1 MLVTPAT
8 AASDSAAADI
18 SRATIEAAATRIAP
32 FIIET
37 PLVESPRLNDKLG
50 IRLLV
55 KAECLQHTGS
65 FKLRGASNAV
75 WSLDDTVKH
84 VVAFSS
90 GNHAQ
95 GVARAAA
102 SRGLQATIVMPKDSP
117 AGKIEGT
124 KAYGATVILYD
135 RYTESRED
143 IGADLATRKQAHLIK
158 PFDDVRVIAGQGTV
172 GLEIAT
178 QAAAKNLTP
187 DAIICCC
194 GGGGLI
200 AGMSIAASDMIPGV
214 DIWAAEPKFYDDTR
228 RSLASGKI
236 ETADITMP
244 SICDSIVTAQPG
256 EITFP
261 INKKLL
267 SGSAVITDRDALQA
281 VATAFKHLKIIIE
294 PGGAAALAA
303 VLTGQYPS
311 GAKTVVVVASGGNID
326 TPMFQR
332 ALDQGPLF

>member
-1 MLVTPAT
+1 MSVTPAT

-124 KAYGATVILYD
+124 KAYGGTVILYD
-135 RYTESRED
+135 RYTESREE

-214 DIWAAEPKFYDDTR
+214 DIWAAEPEFYDDTR

-303 VLTGQYPS
+303 VLTRQYPA
-311 GAKTVVVVASGGNID
+311 GAKTVVAVASGGNID
-326 TPMFQR
+326 APMFQR
-332 ALDQGPLF
+332 ALDEGPLF

>member
-1 MLVTPAT
+1 MPAT
-8 AASDSAAADI
+8 PHEIVIEALRI
-18 SRATIEAAATRIAP
+18 NRATIDAAALRIAP
-32 FIIET
+32 HIIET
-37 PLVESPRLNDKLG
+37 PLIESPRLNDKLG
-50 IRLLV
+50 IRILI

-75 WSLDDTVKH
+75 WSLDDTVTD

-124 KAYGATVILYD
+124 KAYGASVVLYD
-135 RYTESRED
+135 RRTESRED
-143 IGADLATRKQAHLIK
+143 IGTDIATKKQAHLIK
-158 PFDDVRVIAGQGTV
+158 PYDDVQVIAGQGTV

-178 QAAAKNLTP
+178 QAVAKHAKV

-200 AGMSIAASDMIPGV
+200 AGMSIAASDLIPGV
-214 DIWAAEPKFYDDTR
+214 KIWSAEPEFYDDTL
-228 RSLASGKI
+228 RSLTSGKI
-236 ETADITMP
+236 ETADINQP
-244 SICDSIVTAQPG
+244 SICDAIVTPQPG
-256 EITFP
+256 QLTFP
-261 INKKLL
+261 INKQLL
-267 SGSAVITDRDALQA
+267 SGGAVITDRDALQA
-281 VATAFKHLKIIIE
+281 IATAFKHLKIVIE

-303 VLTGQYPS
+303 VLTGQYPQ
-311 GAKTVVVVASGGNID
+311 GATTIVAVASGGNID
-326 TPMFQR
+326 KEMFQR
-332 ALDQGPLF
+332 ALDEGPLF

>member
-1 MLVTPAT
+1 MSVTPAT
-8 AASDSAAADI
+8 ATSDSVAADI
-18 SRATIEAAATRIAP
+18 SRASIEAAATRIAP

-37 PLVESPRLNDKLG
+37 PLIESPRLNDKLG

-124 KAYGATVILYD
+124 KAYGGTVILYD
-135 RYTESRED
+135 RYTESREE

-214 DIWAAEPKFYDDTR
+214 DIWAAEPEFYDDTR

-303 VLTGQYPS
+303 VLTGQYPA
-311 GAKTVVVVASGGNID
+311 GAKTVVAVASGGNID
-326 TPMFQR
+326 APMFQR
-332 ALDQGPLF
+332 ALDEGPLF

>member
-1 MLVTPAT
+1 MSVTPAT

-32 FIIET
+32 FIIKT
-37 PLVESPRLNDKLG
+37 PLIESPRLNDKLG
-50 IRLLV
+50 IKLLI

-124 KAYGATVILYD
+124 KAYGGTVILYD
-135 RYTESRED
+135 RYTESREE

-214 DIWAAEPKFYDDTR
+214 DIWAAEPEFYDDTR

-267 SGSAVITDRDALQA
+267 SGSAVITDRDVLQA

-303 VLTGQYPS
+303 VLTGQYPA
-311 GAKTVVVVASGGNID
+311 GAKTVVAVASGGNID
-326 TPMFQR
+326 APMFQR
-332 ALDQGPLF
+332 ALDEGPLF